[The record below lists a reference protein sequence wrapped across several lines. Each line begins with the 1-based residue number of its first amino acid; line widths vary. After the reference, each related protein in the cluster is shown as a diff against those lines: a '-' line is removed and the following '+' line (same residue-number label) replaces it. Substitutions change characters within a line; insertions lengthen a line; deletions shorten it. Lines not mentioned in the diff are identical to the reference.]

1 MPCWEPKACCC
12 CASLKTG
19 TLVLGMITLIVF
31 GIDLLSVIVAAA
43 FKYNEIKSACDE
55 FASKSVPDGEDTD
68 VEYLDAEHLCTII
81 IVAVF
86 VTWGVI
92 SLAIT
97 LFSILLLVGVKKNMP
112 ALMIPYMVGQV
123 IAILLL
129 GTVSFAPFVI
139 GIINGVI
146 LGIIL
151 GLVLFTV
158 IVGLQVYLLLI
169 IRAYYK
175 ELRQRIQ
182 DRNRNPDS
190 AEVMLNKI

>member
-1 MPCWEPKACCC
+1 MPCWQPKACCC
-12 CASLKTG
+12 CCGSLKTG
-19 TLVLGMITLIVF
+19 TLVLGMLTLIVF
-31 GIDLLSVIVAAA
+31 GIDFLSVIVAAA
-43 FKYNEIKSACDE
+43 FKYNEIISTCDE
-55 FASKSVPDGEDTD
+55 YGSKSDPDGADTD
-68 VEYLDAEHLCTII
+68 VEHICTII
-81 IVAVF
+81 IVSVF

-97 LFSILLLVGVKKNMP
+97 IFSILLLVGVNKNMP
-112 ALMIPYMVGQV
+112 GLMIPYMVGQV

-158 IVGLQVYLLLI
+158 IVGLQSYLLLVV
-169 IRAYYK
+169 RAHYK
-175 ELRQRIQ
+175 ELRQHIQ